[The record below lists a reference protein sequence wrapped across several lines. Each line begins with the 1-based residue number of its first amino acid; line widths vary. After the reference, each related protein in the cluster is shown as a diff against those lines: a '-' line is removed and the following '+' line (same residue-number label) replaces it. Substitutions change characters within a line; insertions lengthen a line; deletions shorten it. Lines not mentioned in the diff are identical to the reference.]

1 MLVCE
6 DDYSNAHGTPWLY
19 KELGIGELI
28 GAPVPGTMTAV
39 WWETQ
44 IDNSLVFGIPQ
55 VTSWGLDVDRALENY
70 QIEPDIRVDNDPGSV
85 AKGFDRQLEAAV
97 KEMMK

>member
-1 MLVCE
+1 
-6 DDYSNAHGTPWLY
+6 
-19 KELGIGELI
+19 
-28 GAPVPGTMTAV
+28 MTAV